1 MATTAKTFQSGK
13 AVFYSVWFG
22 QLVSLVGSGL
32 SEFAL
37 GLWVY
42 QRSGSITQFGFVF
55 LFKVLPTILLSPLAG
70 VVADRRDRRITMI
83 LADAGAALT
92 TVVVAAL
99 LLTGQLQVWHVYLI
113 TCIASACN
121 TFQTPAYH
129 AALPQLIDRNQLGR
143 ANGLLQLAQAAA
155 DILTPALAG
164 LLVTT
169 IRVEGVL
176 LVDGLTFLFAV
187 AVMLAVRFPAVV
199 SSPAQVEKQSLFRQV
214 TFGWTY
220 IKARPGLMGLMVLF
234 AIVYFL
240 SGMIGVLIIPMVLE
254 FATPDTLG
262 VILSVAGS
270 GLLVGSLILSAWG
283 GPKNRMAGVAGFG
296 ALFGLCLAL
305 IGVRPSVVM
314 VAAFAFGAHG
324 CLPFIN
330 GLNQAIWQSK
340 VPPEVLGRVLAIRQM
355 VTRVAQPAAFV
366 IAGLLADQIF
376 EPLLSTDGLLTG
388 SVGLWIG
395 VGPGRGSGLLFI
407 VMGVAMTLVTLV
419 SYRYPPLRRIE
430 EETSEAGSERF
441 TP

>member
-1 MATTAKTFQSGK
+1 MATTANNFQSGK

-83 LADAGAALT
+83 LADTGAALT

-164 LLVTT
+164 LLMTT

-187 AVMLAVRFPAVV
+187 VVMLAVRFPAVV
-199 SSPAQVEKQSLFRQV
+199 SSPVQVEKQSLFQQV

-240 SGMIGVLIIPMVLE
+240 SGMIGVLIMPMVLG

-283 GPKNRMAGVAGFG
+283 GPKNRMAGVVGFG

-314 VAAFAFGAHG
+314 VAAFAFGAHS

-366 IAGLLADQIF
+366 IAGLLADWIF

-430 EETSEAGSERF
+430 EELPDALGEAA
-441 TP
+441 

>member
-1 MATTAKTFQSGK
+1 
-13 AVFYSVWFG
+13 
-22 QLVSLVGSGL
+22 VSLVGSGL

-70 VVADRRDRRITMI
+70 VVADRRDRRVTMM
-83 LADAGAALT
+83 LADTGAALT
-92 TVVVAAL
+92 TLVVAVL
-99 LLTGQLQVWHVYLI
+99 LLTGQLQVWHIYI
-113 TCIASACN
+113 TTCIASACN

-129 AALPQLIDRNQLGR
+129 AAMPQLIGKGQLGR

-176 LVDGLTFLFAV
+176 LIDGLTFLFAV
-187 AVMLAVRFPAVV
+187 VVMLAVRFPPLMN
-199 SSPAQVEKQSLFRQV
+199 SPERPAKHSLIQEFS
-214 TFGWTY
+214 FGWTY
-220 IKARPGLMGLMVLF
+220 IKARPGLMGLMALF
-234 AIVYFL
+234 AVVYFL
-240 SGMIGVLIIPMVLE
+240 SGMIGVLIMPLVLG

-270 GLLVGSLILSAWG
+270 GLMVGSLVLSAWG
-283 GPKNRMAGVAGFG
+283 GPKNRMAGVVGFG
-296 ALFGLCLAL
+296 ALFGVCLAL
-305 IGVRPSVVM
+305 IGMRPSVIT
-314 VAAFAFGAHG
+314 VAIFAFGAHS

-366 IAGLLADQIF
+366 IAGLLADQVF
-376 EPLLSTDGLLTG
+376 EPLLATNGPLAS
-388 SVGLWIG
+388 SVGLLIG

-407 VMGVAMTLVTLV
+407 LMGAVMALVTLG
-419 SYRYPPLRRIE
+419 SYGYLPLRRIE
-430 EETSEAGSERF
+430 QELPDAVGEAI
-441 TP
+441 